1 MVTLRWS
8 HFHKDGFDIR
18 IKKSM
23 VKTKKEVNILVNE
36 KMTSILSK
44 YIVRYKDESPELIEE
59 LQSINEKIKELD
71 VQSQTGYIFNSSEIH
86 SSIVEL
92 VFPNEERR
100 TYIDGRITYQFK
112 RNDLFEITKFLK
124 EQEKN
129 KKLLEVLEINI
140 PPKTR
145 VSEEFLN
152 SIRKQTTKEI
162 REWFNLKNEEFIKN
176 LVYEI
181 DGLRDLR
188 NDLVSTLIIK
198 LSQNKNLRDEFVFT
212 FLKNED
218 FMDISNDDFSR
229 LSEYQYRKFQSV
241 RCYYNK
247 LLKIV
252 GSQSGVDKRI
262 TSHLSRHSY
271 TSLMLE
277 LGENVNLFDLMT
289 SLGHQHLSTTQSYIQ
304 KLSNKKMDKL
314 NLVISDQLNQ
324 GYAPYL
330 K

>member
-1 MVTLRWS
+1 
-8 HFHKDGFDIR
+8 
-18 IKKSM
+18 
-23 VKTKKEVNILVNE
+23 
-36 KMTSILSK
+36 
-44 YIVRYKDESPELIEE
+44 
-59 LQSINEKIKELD
+59 
-71 VQSQTGYIFNSSEIH
+71 
-86 SSIVEL
+86 L